1 MILLFYNLM
10 FDSSNKIF
18 KRYVKFLSDRATA
31 DFTLWLGLYIVM
43 NRSILAGIIVTL
55 CPTT

>member
-1 MILLFYNLM
+1 M